1 VPTRRDTEA
10 ARLGQL
16 EVVARLEA
24 ADRAAFD
31 SLDGHAQV
39 VDRHRGH
46 SASVAPRGAVPTLPV
61 VFDFVDRRRRLA
73 DRMHEAGV
81 DLLFLPP
88 SSDLEYL
95 TGVER
100 GIPTFGQSQYA
111 HGWVAGAFF
120 RPGREPVFV
129 LPRMMTVFDL
139 AGELPGELVVV
150 GERDDGQALF
160 EAASLGMGEVRTL
173 AVGDRT
179 WAETVIHL
187 TEAVSPERLVTGS
200 PLVNELRRTKSPEEL
215 AAMERACGVV
225 DATMAGVGPKVRP
238 GVTTLDLVEEVEHR
252 MRVLGSRV
260 PSFTTHVFTSFVG
273 GKNSA
278 EESRSVPIEEGDVV
292 MFDFGA
298 VVDGYCSDFGRT
310 VCVGDPGS
318 DVRDAYALV
327 LAAQEA
333 GRAALRPG
341 VPASEVNRACRRPI
355 EEGGFGPNFKHRM
368 GHGIGLDVHERP
380 FVSEEEETPLEAG
393 MTFTDEPS
401 ILVDDRFGVRIEDVV
416 VCEPHGG
423 RKLNG
428 FSPELIVNV

>member
-1 VPTRRDTEA
+1 VI
-10 ARLGQL
+10 
-16 EVVARLEA
+16 
-24 ADRAAFD
+24 
-31 SLDGHAQV
+31 
-39 VDRHRGH
+39 
-46 SASVAPRGAVPTLPV
+46 
-61 VFDFVDRRRRLA
+61 VFDYGERGRRLA
-73 DRMHEAGV
+73 DKMGEAGV

-100 GIPTFGQSQYA
+100 AIPTFGQSQYA

-120 RPGREPVFV
+120 RSGGEPVFV
-129 LPRMMTVFDL
+129 LPRMMALFDL

-150 GERDDGQALF
+150 SERDDGPALF
-160 EAASLGMGEVRTL
+160 EGAARGMGEVRTL

-179 WAETVIHL
+179 WAEAVIHL
-187 TEAVSPERLVTGS
+187 TEALSPERLVTGS
-200 PLVNELRRTKSPEEL
+200 PLVNELRRTKSAEEL
-215 AAMERACGVV
+215 GVMERACHVC
-225 DATMAGVGPKVRP
+225 DETMAAVAPHVRP
-238 GVTTLDLVEEVEHR
+238 GATMLELVEELDHQ
-252 MRVLGSRV
+252 MRLHGSRV

-278 EESRSVPIEEGDVV
+278 EESRTAPIEEGDVV

-310 VCVGDPGS
+310 VCVGEPAPE
-318 DVRDAYALV
+318 VRDAYALV

-341 VPASEVNRACRRPI
+341 VPASEVNRACRQPI
-355 EEGGFGPNFKHRM
+355 EDAGFGAAFKHRM

-401 ILVDDRFGVRIEDVV
+401 ILLEGFGVRIEDVV
-416 VCEPHGG
+416 VCEPNGG

-428 FSPELIVNV
+428 FSSALIVSR

>member
-1 VPTRRDTEA
+1 
-10 ARLGQL
+10 
-16 EVVARLEA
+16 
-24 ADRAAFD
+24 
-31 SLDGHAQV
+31 
-39 VDRHRGH
+39 
-46 SASVAPRGAVPTLPV
+46 
-61 VFDFVDRRRRLA
+61 VFDYPERRRRLA
-73 DRMHEAGV
+73 ERMRDAGV

-100 GIPTFGQSQYA
+100 AIPTFGQSQYA

-120 RPGREPVFV
+120 RPDREPVFV
-129 LPRMMTVFDL
+129 LPRMMTLFDI

-150 GERDDGQALF
+150 SERDDGPELF
-160 EAASLGMGEVRTL
+160 ETTLRGMGEVETL
-173 AVGDRT
+173 AVGNRT
-179 WAETVIHL
+179 WAETVVHL
-187 TEAVSPERLVTGS
+187 TQVVSPERMVTGS
-200 PLVNELRRTKSPEEL
+200 ALVNELRRTKSAEEL
-215 AAMERACGVV
+215 AAMERACRVCDETIAVV
-225 DATMAGVGPKVRP
+225 APKVRP
-238 GVTTLDLVEEVEHR
+238 GATMLDLAEEVEHL

-318 DVRDAYALV
+318 EVRDAYALV

-341 VPASEVNRACRRPI
+341 VPASEVNRACRQPI
-355 EEGGFGPNFKHRM
+355 EDAGLGTYFKHRM

-380 FVSEEEETPLEAG
+380 FVSEEEETPLEVG

-401 ILVDDRFGVRIEDVV
+401 ILVDGRFGVRIEDVV
-416 VCEPHGG
+416 VCEPDGG
-423 RKLNG
+423 RKLNR
-428 FSPELIVNV
+428 FSPDLIVNV

>member
-1 VPTRRDTEA
+1 
-10 ARLGQL
+10 
-16 EVVARLEA
+16 
-24 ADRAAFD
+24 
-31 SLDGHAQV
+31 
-39 VDRHRGH
+39 
-46 SASVAPRGAVPTLPV
+46 
-61 VFDFVDRRRRLA
+61 VFDFLDRRRRLA
-73 DRMHEAGV
+73 DRMREEDV

-120 RPGREPVFV
+120 GPDREPVFV
-129 LPRMMTVFDL
+129 LPRMMTLFDL

-150 GERDDGQALF
+150 GERDDGPALF
-160 EAASLGMGEVRTL
+160 EAAAHGLGTVSTL

-187 TEAVSPERLVTGS
+187 TDAVSPERLVSGS
-200 PLVNELRRTKSPEEL
+200 PLVNELRRTKSSEEL
-215 AAMERACGVV
+215 AVMERACRICD
-225 DATMAGVGPKVRP
+225 DAIAAVAPKVRP
-238 GVTTLDLVEEVEHR
+238 GATMLDLFEELEHR

-278 EESRSVPIEEGDVV
+278 EESRSAPIEEGDVV

-310 VCVGDPGS
+310 VCVGEPGS

-341 VPASEVNRACRRPI
+341 VPASEVNRACRQPI
-355 EEGGFGPNFKHRM
+355 EEAGFGPYFKHRM

-380 FVSEEEETPLEAG
+380 FVSEEEETPLETG

-401 ILVDDRFGVRIEDVV
+401 ILVDGRFGVRIEDVV
-416 VCEPHGG
+416 VCEPDGG

-428 FSPELIVNV
+428 FSPELIVNA

>member
-1 VPTRRDTEA
+1 
-10 ARLGQL
+10 
-16 EVVARLEA
+16 
-24 ADRAAFD
+24 
-31 SLDGHAQV
+31 
-39 VDRHRGH
+39 
-46 SASVAPRGAVPTLPV
+46 
-61 VFDFVDRRRRLA
+61 VFDYPDRRRRLA
-73 DRMHEAGV
+73 ERMREAGV

-100 GIPTFGQSQYA
+100 AIPTFGQSQYA

-120 RPGREPVFV
+120 RADREPVFV
-129 LPRMMTVFDL
+129 LPRMMTLFDM

-150 GERDDGQALF
+150 AERDDGPELF
-160 EAASLGMGEVRTL
+160 ETTLLGMGEVETL

-179 WAETVIHL
+179 WAETVVHL
-187 TEAVSPERLVTGS
+187 TQAVSPERLVTGS
-200 PLVNELRRTKSPEEL
+200 ALVNELRRTKSAEEL
-215 AAMERACGVV
+215 AAMERACRVCDETIAVV
-225 DATMAGVGPKVRP
+225 APKVRP
-238 GVTTLDLVEEVEHR
+238 GATMLDLAEEVEHL

-318 DVRDAYALV
+318 EVRDAYALV

-341 VPASEVNRACRRPI
+341 VPASEVNRACRQPI
-355 EEGGFGPNFKHRM
+355 EDAGLGAYFKHRM

-380 FVSEEEETPLEAG
+380 FVSEEEGTPLEAG

-401 ILVDDRFGVRIEDVV
+401 ILVDGRFGVRIEDVV
-416 VCEPHGG
+416 VCEPQGG
-423 RKLNG
+423 RKLNR
-428 FSPELIVNV
+428 FSPDLIVNV